1 MHERPVLLALLAL
14 SLALALA
21 GLVVISILFLRQR
34 RKLKSINQEDLPFN
48 LGKLDL
54 LYTLVDSMPDW
65 IYIKDR
71 ESRFILANKHMASYH
86 GIAGPEEMT
95 GKTDFDYYP
104 REIAE
109 GFHNDEQMIMDSGK
123 SIINQEEIVRDS
135 KGNELILSTTKIPV
149 KNKSGETVGI
159 VGIGR
164 DITRQKKDQ
173 IRLRE
178 LSMVASATENVVV
191 TMDADGNF
199 EWVNRGFEE
208 RYGTTLDEYVKKKGR
223 NLRDNSSHELIDEI
237 LEEVIRTGKPYT
249 YTSRTQDLDSKDAWY
264 QTNIT
269 PILDEKGVVTSM
281 FLIDSDITALKKAD
295 LQIKQQKYELES
307 QRDLLKN
314 LNASKDRLFSIIAHD
329 LKNPFQAIIGF
340 AELLKDQYNT
350 LDQPQVNEYLACIYN
365 SSTSAYDLLYN
376 LLEWARAQTRSI
388 RIRPQQLVVRKEV
401 GEILDLL
408 CAQSKNKEIALIN
421 DVEPDFH
428 LLADVN
434 MLHTILRN
442 LVANA
447 IKYTFE
453 GGKITVSATRNE
465 KHVEIHVSDT
475 GLGMAEDKIKTLF
488 SIDKAESTPGT
499 SGETG
504 TGLGLLVC
512 YEFLAMNNGFMKVQS
527 EPEKGSTFT
536 ISLPAEKE

>member
-1 MHERPVLLALLAL
+1 MYERPVLLALLAML
-14 SLALALA
+14 LALA
-21 GLVVISILFLRQR
+21 GLLVISILFIRQR
-34 RKLKSINQEDLPFN
+34 RMLKSISKEDLPLN

-86 GIAGPEEMT
+86 GIESPEEMT

-104 REIAE
+104 GEIAR
-109 GFHNDEQMIMDSGK
+109 GFHNDEQMIMDSGE
-123 SIINQEEIVRDS
+123 SIINKEEVVRDS

-173 IRLRE
+173 VRLRE
-178 LSMVASATENVVV
+178 LSMVASGTGHVVV
-191 TMDADGNF
+191 IMDADGNF
-199 EWVNRGFEE
+199 KWVNRGFEI
-208 RYGTTLDEYVKKKGR
+208 RYGATLDEFVKKRGR
-223 NLRDNSSHELIDEI
+223 NLRENSSQELIDEI
-237 LEEVIRTGKPYT
+237 LVEVIRTGKPYT
-249 YTSRTQDLDSKDAWY
+249 YTTRTMDLDSKDAWY
-264 QTNIT
+264 QTIIT
-269 PILDEKGVVTSM
+269 PILNDRGAVTSM

-307 QRDLLKN
+307 QRDQLKN

-350 LDQPQVNEYLACIYN
+350 LDQPEVNEYLACIYN

-388 RIRPQQLVVRKEV
+388 RIRPQQLLVRKEV
-401 GEILDLL
+401 GEIMDLL
-408 CAQSKNKEIALIN
+408 CAQAKNKEIALVN
-421 DVEPDFH
+421 DVEPDTAV
-428 LLADVN
+428 LADVN

-442 LVANA
+442 LIANA

-453 GGKITVSATRNE
+453 GGKITLSATRKE
-465 KHVEIHVSDT
+465 KHVEIHVNDT
-475 GLGMAEDKIKTLF
+475 GLGMTEDKIKTLF

-499 SGETG
+499 SGENG

-512 YEFLAMNNGFMKVQS
+512 YEFLEMNNGFMKVQS
-527 EPEKGSTFT
+527 EPGEGSTFT
-536 ISLPAEKE
+536 VTLPAE